1 MASRPQDWIVAAS
14 CCEGPRPCVTFADMP
29 LAHRRD
35 MAGIAFAAALST
47 AYFVT
52 LAILLQPIQSR
63 SLAAQV
69 PMPQPVVASAAVAT
83 ASPVLPLDGPSRRL
97 PRHRAARP
105 LSAIQLA
112 SSTEAPSGDRASA
125 SAAVQQER
133 RRGFFGRV
141 LHGVLRTPR
150 PKAAVDEP

>member
-1 MASRPQDWIVAAS
+1 MTNRPQDWIVAAS

-63 SLAAQV
+63 SLAGQV
-69 PMPQPVVASAAVAT
+69 PMPQPVVASAAVPV
-83 ASPVLPLDGPSRRL
+83 ASPEIPLDGPSRR
-97 PRHRAARP
+97 PRHRAVRP
-105 LSAIQLA
+105 LAAIQLA
-112 SSTEAPSGDRASA
+112 SSTERLSVDRASA
-125 SAAVQQER
+125 SAAVPQER
-133 RRGFFGRV
+133 RRGFFGRF
-141 LHGVLRTPR
+141 LRGVLRTPR